1 MSTYWHGGA
10 PGLQP
15 GDIIEPTTGTAH
27 LLDGCPTCEA
37 RRAGTPLAGDDNDPR
52 LVYVT
57 TERWYARLYAA
68 GYPRGWLYRVE
79 PLGSLTPSNDPLPSW
94 GTPSAR
100 VVSVYERAVSM
111 TPKQVRS
118 FMRRVEREAS
128 RASKPDGQENKR

>member
-15 GDIIEPTTGTAH
+15 GDII
-27 LLDGCPTCEA
+27 
-37 RRAGTPLAGDDNDPR
+37 
-52 LVYVT
+52 
-57 TERWYARLYAA
+57 
-68 GYPRGWLYRVE
+68 
-79 PLGSLTPSNDPLPSW
+79 SLTPSNDPLPSW

-100 VVSVYERAVSM
+100 VVSVYERAVGM

-128 RASKPDGQENKR
+128 